1 MTSNFLK
8 YIKLLYDPIH
18 IPIEIINKEGKIVYV
33 NPAFIFQWDYNF
45 SELKEYSIY
54 NDSELKNNNVIDN
67 INYVFDTKTSIS
79 IDNYNDSLLKSKQ
92 VTKPIFRTK
101 IFYTSF
107 SSKDYVILIH
117 EDETEIVL
125 MNEEFN
131 KARDAQKEA
140 DRLKNNFLNVLSH
153 ELRTPLNII
162 LGYSSIIKESMKDKI
177 SPEDRV
183 YLDNLYS
190 GSERLFKSITQML
203 EFAQIEAENYKLNFE
218 VINLITIL
226 QSSIA
231 SMKENAKNK
240 NVEINS
246 SFNTDEIYVNVD
258 IQCVENI
265 VNNLLNNAIKFTKQG
280 FVEVETNLLL
290 DRELAVVRIKDSGVG
305 ISAEYM
311 DHLFQPFSQEDLN
324 IGRNYEGN
332 GLGLALSKRYIEKM
346 GGSLL
351 IDSIKGVGS
360 TVTFTLPL
368 SSEHG
373 KRKNEIEGNG
383 KSKLKK
389 ILMLDDSS
397 DSYGLINAFLKK
409 NFEIEVFNFRDFD
422 IELLN
427 KKEYRVILF
436 DVNQNRWNDSINVC
450 KEIKNSDNFN
460 RPLIII
466 SSEFAGDRIREFYE
480 AGADKFLVK
489 PFSKNELLKSLE
501 ELNTL

>member
-1 MTSNFLK
+1 MAINVLK
-8 YIKLLYDPIH
+8 YFNLLYDPVH
-18 IPIEIINKEGKIVYV
+18 LPIEIINKEGKIVYV
-33 NPAFIFQWDYNF
+33 NPAFIYQWDYSF
-45 SELKEYSIY
+45 SELKEYSVF
-54 NDSELKNNNVIDN
+54 NDSEIKNSKIIDS
-67 INYVFDTKTSIS
+67 INYVFESKTSVS
-79 IDNYNDSLLKSKQ
+79 IDNYSDSLLKSKQ
-92 VTKPIFRTK
+92 ITKPIFRTK
-101 IFYTSF
+101 IFYISL
-107 SSKDYVILIH
+107 SSKDYVVLIH
-117 EDETEIVL
+117 EDETEVVL

-131 KARDAQKEA
+131 KARDSQKEA

-218 VINLITIL
+218 TINLITIL
-226 QSSIA
+226 QSCIA
-231 SMKENAKNK
+231 TMKENARNK
-240 NVEINS
+240 NVVINS
-246 SFNTDEIYVNVD
+246 NFNTKEIYVNVD

-265 VNNLLNNAIKFTKQG
+265 FNNLLNNAIKFTKQG
-280 FVEVETNLLL
+280 FVEIETSLLL

-332 GLGLALSKRYIEKM
+332 GLGLALSKRYLEKM

-351 IDSIKGVGS
+351 VDSIKGVGS

-368 SSEHG
+368 SPEHS
-373 KRKNEIEGNG
+373 KSKKMPEGNN
-383 KSKLKK
+383 KVHLKK

-409 NFEIEVFNFRDFD
+409 SFEIEVYNFADFQL
-422 IELLN
+422 EMLN
-427 KKEYRVILF
+427 KKDYRIIVF
-436 DVNQNRWNDSINVC
+436 DVNPNRWNESIEIC
-450 KEIKNSDNFN
+450 KEIKNYDSFN

-466 SSEFAGDRIREFYE
+466 SSEFSGDRIREFYE

-489 PFSKNELLKSLE
+489 PFSKNELVKSLD
-501 ELNTL
+501 ELNA

>member
-1 MTSNFLK
+1 MPINILK
-8 YIKLLYDPIH
+8 YFSVFYDPVH

-33 NPAFIFQWDYNF
+33 NPAFIYQWDYNF
-45 SELKEYSIY
+45 TELKEYSVF
-54 NDSELKNNNVIDN
+54 NDSEIKNSKIIDN
-67 INYVFDTKTSIS
+67 INYVFETKTSVS
-79 IDNYNDSLLKSKQ
+79 IDNYTDSLLKSKQ
-92 VTKPIFRTK
+92 ITKPVFRTK
-101 IFYTSF
+101 IFYISL
-107 SSKDYVILIH
+107 SSKEYAVLMH
-117 EDETEIVL
+117 EDETEVVL

-218 VINLITIL
+218 TINLVTIL
-226 QSSIA
+226 QSCIA
-231 SMKENAKNK
+231 TTRENIKNK

-246 SFNTDEIYVNVD
+246 NFNTKEIYVNVD

-280 FVEVETNLLL
+280 FVEIETNLLL

-332 GLGLALSKRYIEKM
+332 GLGLALSKRYLEKM

-351 IDSIKGVGS
+351 VDSIKGVGS
-360 TVTFTLPL
+360 TITFTLPL
-368 SSEHG
+368 SPEHS
-373 KRKNEIEGNG
+373 
-383 KSKLKK
+383 KSKNVPETDKKVHLKR

-409 NFEIEVFNFRDFD
+409 NFEIEVFNFGDF
-422 IELLN
+422 EFEMLN
-427 KKEYRVILF
+427 KKDYRIFVL
-436 DVNQNRWNDSINVC
+436 DVNPNRWNESIEMC
-450 KEIKNSDNFN
+450 KEIKNYDSYN
-460 RPLIII
+460 RPLIVI

-489 PFSKNELLKSLE
+489 PFSKNELIKSLE
-501 ELNTL
+501 ELNA

>member
-1 MTSNFLK
+1 MPNNSLK
-8 YIKLLYDPIH
+8 YLKLLYDPIH
-18 IPIEIINKEGKIVYV
+18 IPIEIINEEGKIVYV
-33 NPAFIFQWDYNF
+33 NPAFIYQWDYNF
-45 SELKEYSIY
+45 AELKEYSVF
-54 NDSELKNNNVIDN
+54 NDPEIKNSKVLEN
-67 INYVFDTKTSIS
+67 INYVFKNKTNIS
-79 IDNYNDSLLKSKQ
+79 VDNYSDSLLRSKQ
-92 VTKPIFRTK
+92 ITKPIFRTK
-101 IFYTSF
+101 IFYITIY
-107 SSKDYVILIH
+107 SKEFVVLMH
-117 EDETEIVL
+117 EDQSEVVL

-218 VINLITIL
+218 TINLITIL
-226 QSSIA
+226 QSCIA
-231 SMKENAKNK
+231 SVKETIKNK
-240 NVEINS
+240 KVEINS
-246 SFNTDEIYVNVD
+246 NFNAQEIYVNVD

-265 VNNLLNNAIKFTKQG
+265 VYNLLNNAIKFTKQG
-280 FVEVETNLLL
+280 FVEIETNTLLE
-290 DRELAVVRIKDSGVG
+290 RELAIIRIKDSGVG

-332 GLGLALSKRYIEKM
+332 GLGLALSKRYVEKM

-351 IDSIKGVGS
+351 VDSIKGVGS

-368 SSEHG
+368 SPEHSKNRKERELSG
-373 KRKNEIEGNG
+373 KEHI
-383 KSKLKK
+383 KK

-409 NFEIEVFNFRDFD
+409 NFEIEVYNFRDFD
-422 IELLN
+422 IELVN
-427 KKEYRVILF
+427 RKDYRVILF
-436 DVNQNRWNDSINVC
+436 DVNQSRWNDSINIC
-450 KEIKNSDNFN
+450 KEIKNNDTYN

-501 ELNTL
+501 ELNA

>member
-1 MTSNFLK
+1 MPTNSSK
-8 YIKLLYDPIH
+8 YFQLLYDPIH
-18 IPIEIINKEGKIVYV
+18 IPIEIINKDGKIVYV
-33 NPAFIFQWDYNF
+33 NPAFIYQWDYNF
-45 SELKEYSIY
+45 AELKEYTVF
-54 NDSELKNNNVIDN
+54 NDSEIKNSNVFDS
-67 INYVFDTKTSIS
+67 INYVFKNKSSIS
-79 IDNYNDSLLKSKQ
+79 IDNYNDSLLRSKQ
-92 VTKPIFRTK
+92 ITRPIFRTK
-101 IFYTSF
+101 IFYINF
-107 SSKDYVILIH
+107 NSKEYAILMH
-117 EDETEIVL
+117 ENVSEVVL

-177 SPEDRV
+177 NPEDRV

-218 VINLITIL
+218 TINLITIL
-226 QSSIA
+226 QSCIA
-231 SMKENAKNK
+231 SVKEVAKNK
-240 NVEINS
+240 KVEINS
-246 SFNTDEIYVNVD
+246 NYNTQEIYVNVD

-290 DRELAVVRIKDSGVG
+290 ERELAIVRIKDSGVG

-332 GLGLALSKRYIEKM
+332 GLGLALSKRYVEKM

-351 IDSIKGVGS
+351 VDSIKGVGS

-368 SSEHG
+368 SAEHS
-373 KRKNEIEGNG
+373 KSKKELERNG
-383 KSKLKK
+383 KEHLKK
-389 ILMLDDSS
+389 LLMLDDSS

-409 NFEIEVFNFRDFD
+409 NFEIEVYNFRDFH

-427 KKEYRVILF
+427 KKDYRVILF
-436 DVNQNRWNDSINVC
+436 DVNQNRWNDSINIC
-450 KEIKNSDNFN
+450 KDIKNSDSFN
-460 RPLIII
+460 RPLIVI

-501 ELNTL
+501 ELNA

>member
-1 MTSNFLK
+1 MPINVLK
-8 YIKLLYDPIH
+8 YFNLLYDPIH
-18 IPIEIINKEGKIVYV
+18 LPIEIINKEGKIVYV
-33 NPAFIFQWDYNF
+33 NPAFIYQWDYSF
-45 SELKEYSIY
+45 SELKEYSVF
-54 NDSELKNNNVIDN
+54 NDSEIKNNKIIES
-67 INYVFDTKTSIS
+67 INHVFETKTSVS
-79 IDNYNDSLLKSKQ
+79 IDNYTDSLLKSKQ
-92 VTKPIFRTK
+92 ITKPIFRTK
-101 IFYTSF
+101 IFCISLN
-107 SSKDYVILIH
+107 SKDYVVLMH
-117 EDETEIVL
+117 EDETEVVL

-131 KARDAQKEA
+131 KARDSQKEA

-177 SPEDRV
+177 SPEDRI

-218 VINLITIL
+218 TINLVTIL
-226 QSSIA
+226 QSCIA
-231 SMKENAKNK
+231 TTRENTKNK
-240 NVEINS
+240 NVVINS
-246 SFNTDEIYVNVD
+246 NFNIKDIYVNVD
-258 IQCVENI
+258 IQTVENI
-265 VNNLLNNAIKFTKQG
+265 FNNLLNNAIKFTKQG
-280 FVEVETNLLL
+280 FVEVETSLLL

-332 GLGLALSKRYIEKM
+332 GLGLALSKRYLEKM

-351 IDSIKGVGS
+351 VDSIKGVGT

-368 SSEHG
+368 SPGHS
-373 KRKNEIEGNG
+373 KNKKIPEVDKNVH
-383 KSKLKK
+383 LKK

-409 NFEIEVFNFRDFD
+409 SFEIEVYNFGDFQL
-422 IELLN
+422 EMLN
-427 KKEYRVILF
+427 KKDYRIIVF
-436 DVNQNRWNDSINVC
+436 DVNPNRWNESIEIC
-450 KEIKNSDNFN
+450 KEIKDYDSFN

-489 PFSKNELLKSLE
+489 PFSKNELVKSLD
-501 ELNTL
+501 ELNA

>member
-1 MTSNFLK
+1 MPINILK
-8 YIKLLYDPIH
+8 YFNLLYDPIH
-18 IPIEIINKEGKIVYV
+18 LPIEIINKEGKIAYV
-33 NPAFIFQWDYNF
+33 NPAFIYQWDYNF
-45 SELKEYSIY
+45 SELKEYSVF
-54 NDSELKNNNVIDN
+54 NDSEIKNNKIIDS
-67 INYVFDTKTSIS
+67 INYVFETKTSVS
-79 IDNYNDSLLKSKQ
+79 IDNYTDSLLKSKQ
-92 VTKPIFRTK
+92 ITKPIFRTK
-101 IFYTSF
+101 IFHISLN
-107 SSKDYVILIH
+107 SKDYAVLIH
-117 EDETEIVL
+117 EDETEVVL

-131 KARDAQKEA
+131 KARDSQKEA

-177 SPEDRV
+177 NPEDRV

-218 VINLITIL
+218 TINLITIL
-226 QSSIA
+226 QSCIA

-246 SFNTDEIYVNVD
+246 NYNTKEIYVSVD
-258 IQCVENI
+258 IQTVENI
-265 VNNLLNNAIKFTKQG
+265 FNNLLNNAIKFTKQG
-280 FVEVETNLLL
+280 FVEVETNVLL

-332 GLGLALSKRYIEKM
+332 GLGLALSKRYLEKM

-351 IDSIKGVGS
+351 VDSIKGVGT

-368 SSEHG
+368 SPGHS
-373 KRKNEIEGNG
+373 
-383 KSKLKK
+383 KSKKIPEGDNKVHLKK

-409 NFEIEVFNFRDFD
+409 SFEIEVYNFGDFE
-422 IELLN
+422 IEMLN
-427 KKEYRVILF
+427 KKDYRIIVL
-436 DVNQNRWNDSINVC
+436 DVNPNRWNESVGIC
-450 KEIKNSDNFN
+450 KEIKNYDNFN

-489 PFSKNELLKSLE
+489 PFSKNELVKSLD
-501 ELNTL
+501 ELNA

>member
-1 MTSNFLK
+1 MPINVLK
-8 YIKLLYDPIH
+8 YFNLLYDPIH
-18 IPIEIINKEGKIVYV
+18 LPIEIINEEGKIVYV
-33 NPAFIFQWDYNF
+33 NPAFIYQWDYSF
-45 SELKEYSIY
+45 SELKEYSVF
-54 NDSELKNNNVIDN
+54 NDSEIKNSKIIES
-67 INYVFDTKTSIS
+67 INYVFETKTSVS
-79 IDNYNDSLLKSKQ
+79 IDNYTDSLLKSKQ
-92 VTKPIFRTK
+92 ITKPIFRTK
-101 IFYTSF
+101 IFHISI
-107 SSKDYVILIH
+107 SSKDYVVLMH
-117 EDETEIVL
+117 EDETEVVL

-131 KARDAQKEA
+131 KARDSQKEA

-177 SPEDRV
+177 NPEDRV

-218 VINLITIL
+218 TINLITIL
-226 QSSIA
+226 QSCIA
-231 SMKENAKNK
+231 TTRENTKNK
-240 NVEINS
+240 KVEINS
-246 SFNTDEIYVNVD
+246 NFNTKEIYVNVD

-265 VNNLLNNAIKFTKQG
+265 FNNLLNNAIKFTKQG
-280 FVEVETNLLL
+280 FVEVETNLLS

-305 ISAEYM
+305 ISSEYM

-332 GLGLALSKRYIEKM
+332 GLGLALSKRYLEKM

-351 IDSIKGVGS
+351 VDSIKGVGS

-368 SSEHG
+368 SPEHS
-373 KRKNEIEGNG
+373 
-383 KSKLKK
+383 KSKKMPEGSKKVHLKK

-397 DSYGLINAFLKK
+397 ESYGLINAFLKK
-409 NFEIEVFNFRDFD
+409 SFETEVYNFGDFQL
-422 IELLN
+422 EMLN
-427 KKEYRVILF
+427 KKDYRIIVF
-436 DVNQNRWNDSINVC
+436 DVNPNRWNESVEMC
-450 KEIKNSDNFN
+450 KEIKNYDNYN

-489 PFSKNELLKSLE
+489 PFSKNELVKSLE
-501 ELNTL
+501 ELNA

>member
-1 MTSNFLK
+1 MPISTLK
-8 YIKLLYDPIH
+8 YFNIFYDPIH
-18 IPIEIINKEGKIVYV
+18 FPIEIINKEGKIVYV
-33 NPAFIFQWDYNF
+33 NPAFIYQWDYNF
-45 SELKEYSIY
+45 SELKEYSVF
-54 NDSELKNNNVIDN
+54 NDPEIKNSKIIES
-67 INYVFDTKTSIS
+67 INYAFESRTSIS
-79 IDNYNDSLLKSKQ
+79 IDNFTDSLLKSKQ
-92 VTKPIFRTK
+92 ITKPIFRTK
-101 IFYTSF
+101 IFYVSLN
-107 SSKDYVILIH
+107 SKDYVVLMH
-117 EDETEIVL
+117 EDETEVVL

-218 VINLITIL
+218 TINLIIIL
-226 QSSIA
+226 QSCVA
-231 SMKENAKNK
+231 SMRENAKNK
-240 NVEINS
+240 NVEINAN
-246 SFNTDEIYVNVD
+246 FNTKEVYVNVD

-265 VNNLLNNAIKFTKQG
+265 FNNLLNNAIKFTKQG
-280 FVEVETNLLL
+280 FVEIETNLLL
-290 DRELAVVRIKDSGVG
+290 ERELAVVRIKDSGVG

-351 IDSIKGVGS
+351 VDSIKGVGS

-368 SSEHG
+368 SPEHS
-373 KRKNEIEGNG
+373 KSKKVAEGN
-383 KSKLKK
+383 KKEHLKK

-409 NFEIEVFNFRDFD
+409 NFEIEAYNFGDFQL
-422 IELLN
+422 EMLN
-427 KKEYRVILF
+427 KKDYRIIVI
-436 DVNQNRWNDSINVC
+436 DVNPNRWNESIEIC
-450 KEIKNSDNFN
+450 KEIKNFDNYS
-460 RPLIII
+460 RPIIII

-489 PFSKNELLKSLE
+489 PFSKNELIKSLD
-501 ELNTL
+501 ELNA